1 MPTCDYCNQAIE
13 PGSKKCPYCSAP
25 RDPSGDVMPAAQ
37 GAGRSDASAGVAQ
50 GGSGTGSPAQQAA
63 GQGGQPSQGA
73 STEGGL
79 TDIVQSLQKGDV
91 GGVSKG
97 LQEMASSGQLDVNKL
112 AGDLGVNTKGLDLG
126 DIAKSLTSGGSQSSN
141 VANALSK
148 QGGGIGD
155 LLKSAAGALKSPSGL
170 AVGGAALAA
179 GAVGAGYL
187 LHKSRGGGSISD
199 TIGSITGGAGDAVE
213 GLGDKLSSFIGGSS
227 EPSDQEKAQFNHI
240 AVQLPIATYDQLKE
254 GQAVLAQW
262 DRDQWRPGK
271 IGWVDGGQA
280 RVTFDS
286 GLERWCEPHDLRLP
300 PQPGQ
305 PLQPPQASGGAPVSE
320 APPTGLPAIGAT
332 VQAQIN
338 PEQWAPAK
346 VVDTDT
352 IGERI
357 RARFES
363 GYECWLEMDQFRRG

>member
-1 MPTCDYCNQAIE
+1 MPTCDYCDQSIE
-13 PGSKKCPYCSAP
+13 PGSSKCPHCSAP
-25 RDPSGDVMPAAQ
+25 RDPSGDVMPSSQGEGRSNTTAGGTQAGSAAGSSAQQ
-37 GAGRSDASAGVAQ
+37 GAGQA
-50 GGSGTGSPAQQAA
+50 GGS
-63 GQGGQPSQGA
+63 SQEA
-73 STEGGL
+73 SSEGGL
-79 TDIVQSLQKGDV
+79 SNIVQSLQSGDV

-112 AGDLGVNTKGLDLG
+112 ATDLGVNTKGLDLG
-126 DIAKSLTSGGSQSSN
+126 DIAKNLTSGGSQSSN
-141 VANALSK
+141 VASALSK

-213 GLGDKLSSFIGGSS
+213 GIGDKLSSLIGGSS
-227 EPSDQEKAQFNHI
+227 GPTEQDMAQFNHI
-240 AVQLPIATYDQLKE
+240 AEQLPIATYDQLKE

-286 GLERWCEPHDLRLP
+286 GLERWCEPRDLRLP

-305 PLQPPQASGGAPVSE
+305 PVRMPPTSSAGQESVSS
-320 APPTGLPAIGAT
+320 PTGLPAIGAT
-332 VQAQIN
+332 VQGQVN
-338 PEQWAPAK
+338 PEQWQPGQ

-357 RARFES
+357 RVRFEN
-363 GYECWLEMDQFRRG
+363 GFETWLEMDQFRQG